1 MRVKDFVKMYRVML
15 CVEVEIYA
23 SVTVFNEEYYVLV
36 MQFAMDCAKVYSK
49 RKENF
54 MSEEVLGFEIE
65 SGKLKLFIRGCE

>member
-1 MRVKDFVKMYRVML
+1 MRVKDFILMYSGMNR
-15 CVEVEIYA
+15 VEVEIYA
-23 SVTVFNEEYYVLV
+23 SITIFNEEYHVLV
-36 MQFAMDCAKVYSK
+36 REFAMDCAKVYSE